1 MMLDCCGKR
10 STLLLVKGFH
20 WCFDQVT
27 GRDGCFVRQGGRGGG
42 FVVRYWSVEFITH
55 AVLLACRFLPLCG
68 VLGFTLWSLGDF
80 EVDARRMSSG
90 TGSISDG
97 IRHAAANK
105 SASQDE

>member
-55 AVLLACRFLPLCG
+55 AVLLACRFLPLYG